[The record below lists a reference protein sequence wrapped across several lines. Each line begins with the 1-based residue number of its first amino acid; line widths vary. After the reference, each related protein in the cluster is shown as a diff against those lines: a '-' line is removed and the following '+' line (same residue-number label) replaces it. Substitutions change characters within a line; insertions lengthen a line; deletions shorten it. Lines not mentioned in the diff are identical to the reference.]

1 MNNNPDNN
9 NNPFTL
15 SGIQD
20 PDAEGQKARLTQ
32 IETRLTQIE
41 NHLGLTNQTFSQ
53 MGQPLH
59 MSDFDMSQQYSAS
72 AITDG
77 NTSGSFVVPN
87 NSINGNGGP
96 TGGKNKTKSKRKNKS
111 KNQSKR
117 KK

>member
-1 MNNNPDNN
+1 
-9 NNPFTL
+9 L
-15 SGIQD
+15 I
-20 PDAEGQKARLTQ
+20 
-32 IETRLTQIE
+32 
-41 NHLGLTNQTFSQ
+41 NQTFSQ
-53 MGQPLH
+53 IGQSLH
-59 MSDFDMSQQYSAS
+59 MSDFDMTALNESYS
-72 AITDG
+72 AITDR